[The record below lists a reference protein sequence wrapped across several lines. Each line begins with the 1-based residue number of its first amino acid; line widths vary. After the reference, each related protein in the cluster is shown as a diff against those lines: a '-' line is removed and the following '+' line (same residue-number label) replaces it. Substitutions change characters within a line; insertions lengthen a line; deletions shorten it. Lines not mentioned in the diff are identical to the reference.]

1 MKKTILTFLT
11 LFLAQAAASKD
22 LPSDLKFDEGLTL
35 ETVVKRIE
43 ESELKKI
50 SNPKFNLLIDITKDC
65 KRITFT
71 RDYQLTSEPVSL
83 TSVEFATD
91 CQVLGYAG
99 NQVCFTYTRYHKAES
114 KIIIT
119 APRKLKPGKPEVFE
133 LCLWNDSL
141 SLRQLS
147 PAAGYSVNPVRDT
160 FELTPAARTT
170 PEISKSQ
177 GKDCALVSQADY
189 SCIYRCKDGSFL
201 SQLNPSPPFPGTRVP
216 LHDCPQDPDLPL

>member
-1 MKKTILTFLT
+1 MLKYMRMKKTILTFLT

-99 NQVCFTYTRYHKAES
+99 NRSHEES
-114 KIIIT
+114 
-119 APRKLKPGKPEVFE
+119 
-133 LCLWNDSL
+133 
-141 SLRQLS
+141 
-147 PAAGYSVNPVRDT
+147 AAQNSG
-160 FELTPAARTT
+160 
-170 PEISKSQ
+170 
-177 GKDCALVSQADY
+177 
-189 SCIYRCKDGSFL
+189 
-201 SQLNPSPPFPGTRVP
+201 
-216 LHDCPQDPDLPL
+216 